1 MVTIAGQ
8 GFPEGYETVSSVN
21 EGQTF
26 RERQAALKDG
36 YREDPASAVQ
46 VSVARSVTEPGP
58 DPSRIKVAI
67 DGPSGAVIEMG
78 AHPSVGGAPDLPCSG
93 DILMASLAGC
103 YELTLRLVASAMGIT
118 IHRLDL
124 QVIGEWDARGTLAV
138 DREAPIGYTSIR
150 IVVDVACDAQ
160 PDQVERL
167 LKSAKRY
174 CVVGTTLERPPVV
187 EVEASVSS

>member
-1 MVTIAGQ
+1 MVL
-8 GFPEGYETVSSVN
+8 EGYDVVSGVN
-21 EGQTF
+21 EETTF
-26 RERQAALKDG
+26 QQRQAALKER
-36 YREDPASAVQ
+36 YRADPGSAAQ

-78 AHPSVGGAPDLPCSG
+78 AHSSVGGSPDLPCSG

-118 IHRLDL
+118 IHKLSL
-124 QVIGEWDARGTLAV
+124 EVIGEWDARGTLAV

-150 IVVDVACDAQ
+150 IVVDVECDAQ
-160 PDQVERL
+160 PEQVERL

-174 CVVGTTLERPPVV
+174 CVVGTTLEQPPAVT
-187 EVEASVSS
+187 VEARVNS

>member
-1 MVTIAGQ
+1 MGN
-8 GFPEGYETVSSVN
+8 VN
-21 EGQTF
+21 DGPTF
-26 RERQAALKDG
+26 QQRQAGLKDR
-36 YREDPASAVQ
+36 YRVDPASAVQ
-46 VSVARSVTEPGP
+46 VSVARSATEPGD

-78 AHPSVGGAPDLPCSG
+78 AHHSVGGSPDLPCSG

-118 IHRLDL
+118 IHKLDL
-124 QVIGEWDARGTLAV
+124 EVIGEWDARGTLAV

-150 IVVDVACDAQ
+150 IVVDVACNAK
-160 PDQVERL
+160 PEQVERL

-174 CVVGTTLERPPVV
+174 CVVGTTLEQPPLV
-187 EVEASVSS
+187 EVQASVSS